1 MIIMSYLGLS
11 SQSPLAINTAAGF
24 GVFQLTLGLIGILR
38 PYVMLNVWE
47 VDTSVIAAKEK
58 NLIEAL
64 IQLYGL
70 RNVALGLMIVA
81 VRSFADS
88 RTLGS
93 VVMCG
98 LIVAFGDG
106 FLQKRLTGGGEWKHW
121 SFLPAGAGLGMLLL
135 GYFD

>member
-1 MIIMSYLGLS
+1 MNNTRVIMSYLGLS

-24 GVFQLTLGLIGILR
+24 GVFQLTLGLTGILR

-81 VRSFADS
+81 VRISPTVELWA
-88 RTLGS
+88 R
-93 VVMCG
+93 
-98 LIVAFGDG
+98 
-106 FLQKRLTGGGEWKHW
+106 W
-121 SFLPAGAGLGMLLL
+121 
-135 GYFD
+135 

>member
-1 MIIMSYLGLS
+1 MSYLGLS

-24 GVFQLTLGLIGILR
+24 GVFQLTLGLTGILR

-93 VVMCG
+93 VVMCD
-98 LIVAFGDG
+98 LIAAFGDG